1 MHYHFVYQ
9 TSYSWTF
16 DVAERSAACTWY
28 LDCYQESFWNPESR
42 KNVLRNLLWKYW
54 KTVRN
59 ATLAQKHF
67 EFFLWVLQSFLTAYV
82 PNFQDIWGFYPFCNC
97 PANCNGTINVGVA
110 YKSHGAT
117 MYRFYSQACIMQIFI
132 EMGEVPAHPEATALL
147 QDAITIYDTL
157 SETFFSHIVNEDVVV
172 VLRSFLKIEELKLSM
187 NLIYY
192 RNITPNSQALGN
204 GIFTSVDRGTHQAR
218 KRVVSAIHWMT
229 VTYNK
234 PTARMM
240 RCLRS
245 RLYSIQPIHSMFFNR
260 IIFNPLISFLFSF
273 ISIG

>member
-1 MHYHFVYQ
+1 M
-9 TSYSWTF
+9 
-16 DVAERSAACTWY
+16 
-28 LDCYQESFWNPESR
+28 
-42 KNVLRNLLWKYW
+42 VLRCIDSIRKLASCKYSSRWEKSLLIRKQLLSC
-54 KTVRN
+54 KM
-59 ATLAQKHF
+59 
-67 EFFLWVLQSFLTAYV
+67 QS
-82 PNFQDIWGFYPFCNC
+82 Q
-97 PANCNGTINVGVA
+97 
-110 YKSHGAT
+110 S
-117 MYRFYSQACIMQIFI
+117 M
-132 EMGEVPAHPEATALL
+132 
-147 QDAITIYDTL
+147 TL
-157 SETFFSHIVNEDVVV
+157 SLSRLCPKPSSVV